1 MGAFYFYE
9 RLFLASFG
17 TLCSCLGFLFKSTPI
32 LKILKA
38 IRCGVFL
45 VDPVLFWDPRDKP
58 LVPRDGNGDEWYD
71 ELIACETTSFSL
83 IAWSKNNLISI
94 ERMRVSTRLLFAGL
108 AVVLGLTLVGAYT
121 VTKIRSEALTAH
133 SDRIKNLV
141 EASTGIIGNYQK
153 LEADKKLS
161 REEAQ
166 LQAKEAL
173 RSPRFGNDDYYF
185 IYDFDGRALMVAGN
199 PKIEGQ
205 VFLDKTD
212 AAGFKLWEALVARG
226 KSGQGYFDYVFPR
239 AGQTESKPKR
249 AYVIGIPEWQWIVGT
264 GVYVDDV
271 DEAVKKAALNYAW
284 VSLLV
289 FIVVGA
295 VGFLVSRSIV
305 KQLGGEPATAIDLM
319 SRAAEGDLTVEV
331 HSPYKGSILD
341 SAGVMVRSIRNMV
354 TEISQ
359 NSTRLTQGT
368 ERISAASR
376 DVALASQ
383 KQLDATQ
390 SIAAAIEEMAVSI
403 HHISDS
409 AKDIQENPLTSV
421 GLSEE
426 GFKRIQEASEEINEI
441 AASVTDASGRIRK
454 LEERATQISSI
465 AGVIKGIAGQTNLLA
480 LNAAIEA
487 ARAGEQGRGFAVV
500 ADEVRKLAER
510 TSSATIDIE
519 RMIEGIQADTVEVV
533 TVMDTALPQVSA
545 GVQAANGAANL
556 LQQIKDGA
564 QITLNR
570 MSDVADGT
578 KEQSVASDNIAQRVE
593 EIATMVEETTSAMRS
608 TAETAKD
615 LEKISSEM
623 NRLVSRFRC

>member
-1 MGAFYFYE
+1 M
-9 RLFLASFG
+9 
-17 TLCSCLGFLFKSTPI
+17 
-32 LKILKA
+32 
-38 IRCGVFL
+38 
-45 VDPVLFWDPRDKP
+45 
-58 LVPRDGNGDEWYD
+58 
-71 ELIACETTSFSL
+71 
-83 IAWSKNNLISI
+83 ISI

-141 EASTGIIGNYQK
+141 EVSTGIIGNYQK

-185 IYDFDGRALMVAGN
+185 VYDFDGRALMVAGN

-205 VFLDKTD
+205 VLLDKTD

-226 KSGQGYFDYVFPR
+226 KSGQGYFDYVFFFFC
-239 AGQTESKPKR
+239 QTESKPKR

-359 NSTRLTQGT
+359 NSTRLTQDT

-465 AGVIKGIAGQTNLLA
+465 AGVIKGIAEQTNLLA

-510 TSSATIDIE
+510 TSSATIEIE
-519 RMIEGIQADTVEVV
+519 RMIAGVQADTVEVV
-533 TVMDTALPQVSA
+533 TVMDTALSQVSA

-570 MSDVADGT
+570 MNDVADGT
-578 KEQSVASDNIAQRVE
+578 KEQSVASDNSFKAAEQGDAKAQFMLGMMYFNGRGVAQDYKLAYVWSSVSAANGHIEAAANRDLFAKRLSPAVLAEAQALAGQYVE
-593 EIATMVEETTSAMRS
+593 LYQP
-608 TAETAKD
+608 KQ
-615 LEKISSEM
+615 
-623 NRLVSRFRC
+623 

>member
-1 MGAFYFYE
+1 M
-9 RLFLASFG
+9 
-17 TLCSCLGFLFKSTPI
+17 
-32 LKILKA
+32 
-38 IRCGVFL
+38 
-45 VDPVLFWDPRDKP
+45 
-58 LVPRDGNGDEWYD
+58 
-71 ELIACETTSFSL
+71 
-83 IAWSKNNLISI
+83 ISI

-173 RSPRFGNDDYYF
+173 RSPRFGNNDYYF

-205 VFLDKTD
+205 VLLDKTD
-212 AAGFKLWEALVARG
+212 AAGFKMWEALVARG

-239 AGQTESKPKR
+239 AGQTESKPKPKR

-289 FIVVGA
+289 LIVVGA

-383 KQLDATQ
+383 KQVDATQ

-465 AGVIKGIAGQTNLLA
+465 AGVIKDIAGQTNLLA

-510 TSSATIDIE
+510 TSSATIEIE
-519 RMIEGIQADTVEVV
+519 RMIAGIQADTVEVV

>member
-1 MGAFYFYE
+1 M
-9 RLFLASFG
+9 
-17 TLCSCLGFLFKSTPI
+17 
-32 LKILKA
+32 
-38 IRCGVFL
+38 
-45 VDPVLFWDPRDKP
+45 
-58 LVPRDGNGDEWYD
+58 
-71 ELIACETTSFSL
+71 
-83 IAWSKNNLISI
+83 ISI

-173 RSPRFGNDDYYF
+173 RSPRFGNNDYYF

-205 VFLDKTD
+205 VLLDKTD
-212 AAGFKLWEALVARG
+212 AAGFKMWEALVARG

-239 AGQTESKPKR
+239 AGQTESKPKPKR

-289 FIVVGA
+289 LIVVGA

-383 KQLDATQ
+383 KQVDATQ

-441 AASVTDASGRIRK
+441 AASVTDASGRIHK

-465 AGVIKGIAGQTNLLA
+465 AGVIKDIAGQTNLLA

-510 TSSATIDIE
+510 TSSATIEIE
-519 RMIEGIQADTVEVV
+519 RMIAGIQADTVEVV